1 MLVSEFFNV
10 SISFVEMERP
20 SPKIGPNNGEIN
32 IAPITTAVE
41 SVFKPTDAIKIEQI
55 RIHAVVPRIEISFF
69 IEFIVAFLSISLLNL
84 NTLFKKINMPLKSP
98 EAFFLMSFSRFSS
111 SKSNLVSNFT

>member
-1 MLVSEFFNV
+1 MLISEFFNV

-20 SPKIGPNNGEIN
+20 NPRIGPKSGEIN
-32 IAPITTAVE
+32 IATITTAVE

-55 RIHAVVPRIEISFF
+55 RIHAVVPRMDMSFL

-84 NTLFKKINMPLKSP
+84 KTL
-98 EAFFLMSFSRFSS
+98 
-111 SKSNLVSNFT
+111 

>member
-1 MLVSEFFNV
+1 MSEFFNV

-69 IEFIVAFLSISLLNL
+69 IEFIVAFLSCLLY
-84 NTLFKKINMPLKSP
+84 TSDAAD
-98 EAFFLMSFSRFSS
+98 ES
-111 SKSNLVSNFT
+111 